1 MSKQITDLIGKLKK
15 DKNLKSS
22 LEKLTKETRM
32 AGAAEFT
39 TLVEFFN
46 GLAENEK
53 DVEVFKASC
62 DEFIV
67 YATLIKKELSNV

>member
-1 MSKQITDLIGKLKK
+1 MKTYTVQL
-15 DKNLKSS
+15 S
-22 LEKLTKETRM
+22 LENLTKKARE

-46 GLAENEK
+46 DLAENEQ

-62 DEFIV
+62 NEFIA
-67 YATLIKKELSNV
+67 YAKQIKKELSYV